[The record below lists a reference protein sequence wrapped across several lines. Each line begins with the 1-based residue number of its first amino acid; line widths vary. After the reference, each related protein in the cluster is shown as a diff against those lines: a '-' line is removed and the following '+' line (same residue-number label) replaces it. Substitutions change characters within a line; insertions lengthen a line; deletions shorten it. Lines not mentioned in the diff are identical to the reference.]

1 MVDAGKPAGSLG
13 QLLVVATPIGN
24 LGDMSPRAREALA
37 DADLI
42 AAEDTRRT
50 QQLLNVLGL
59 SKPLISLHAHN
70 EKGRT
75 PELVS
80 RMLQGAR
87 LALVSDAGTPLLSDP
102 GAGLVVAALQAG
114 IDVRPIPGPTAIAT
128 LLSVS
133 GVPTERFAFE
143 GFLPAKSTARRA
155 ALAQLVSE
163 SRTLVFFEAPHRLVD
178 TLADLRDVLGP
189 DRRACVGRELTKIHE
204 TLYRGSLAQLAAF
217 SLHDRDML
225 RGEAS
230 IAVAGA
236 PAEAAT
242 GDASS
247 HALLERS
254 IDVLAK
260 QLPPGR
266 AASAIAEIFGLPRKQ
281 AYARVLAAAGVVT
294 TDPEKH

>member
-1 MVDAGKPAGSLG
+1 
-13 QLLVVATPIGN
+13 
-24 LGDMSPRAREALA
+24 MSPRAREALA

-59 SKPLISLHAHN
+59 AKPLVSLHSHN
-70 EKGRT
+70 EKSRT
-75 PELVS
+75 PELVEK
-80 RMLQGAR
+80 MLNGAH

-102 GAGLVVAALQAG
+102 GAGLVAAALQAG

-128 LLSVS
+128 LLSAS

-143 GFLPAKSTARRA
+143 GFLPAKSSARRT
-155 ALAQLVSE
+155 ALNQLVAE

-178 TLADLRDVLGP
+178 TLADLRDVFGA
-189 DRRACVGRELTKIHE
+189 DRRACVGRELTKLHE
-204 TLYRGSLAQLAAF
+204 TLYRGTLSELAAL

-236 PAEAAT
+236 SPGSVSETAT
-242 GDASS
+242 NAV
-247 HALLERS
+247 LERS

-266 AASAIAEIFGLPRKQ
+266 AAAAIAEIFGLPRRQ
-281 AYARVLAAAGVVT
+281 AYSRVMAAS
-294 TDPEKH
+294 EKH